1 MTINSTL
8 TILTPALPCHF
19 VYTLWTPPV
28 STVSSVFLCAT
39 HGLAPLKRRTRAACH
54 QFSVIHNSPTR
65 TESCTGGVAALQAK
79 LHSRRS
85 EWEGRVSLKSLSL
98 WRSLSFYCRSTR
110 FLLRC
115 KTNGGKVPDRH
126 QTIWHLHTR
135 QLCAFFL
142 CSYLYIK
149 KKKTLRPKAWWGVF
163 RLQSWMIGR
172 FFPLISPPLN
182 IGSTAVFH
190 TDAYC
195 DAQTFACWY
204 DNLIENRHSH
214 WKCFCASSHLIQFS
228 LSGTTF

>member
-1 MTINSTL
+1 MTINSPL

-28 STVSSVFLCAT
+28 SAVSSVFLCAT
-39 HGLAPLKRRTRAACH
+39 HGLARLERRTRAERH
-54 QFSVIHNSPTR
+54 QFSATRKSPTR

-79 LHSRRS
+79 SHSRRS

-98 WRSLSFYCRSTR
+98 WRRLSFHCWSRR

-142 CSYLYIK
+142 FSYLYI
-149 KKKTLRPKAWWGVF
+149 
-163 RLQSWMIGR
+163 
-172 FFPLISPPLN
+172 
-182 IGSTAVFH
+182 
-190 TDAYC
+190 
-195 DAQTFACWY
+195 
-204 DNLIENRHSH
+204 
-214 WKCFCASSHLIQFS
+214 
-228 LSGTTF
+228 